1 MFVKQVFVPLKINSQ
16 AMVWKKK
23 VYLYIYHNIYIYI
36 YSVFWIISKYY
47 KYKNTISISLIE
59 LPEWLITLY
68 L

>member
-36 YSVFWIISKYY
+36 VYFELYQNIINIKILFQYH
-47 KYKNTISISLIE
+47 
-59 LPEWLITLY
+59 
-68 L
+68 